1 MINTIN
7 KHRNTEQFSWHT
19 RSAATNRDALK
30 SDVTT
35 RVKSSVN
42 KNVNRGM
49 KETAEINFC
58 GLSPRLENLY
68 KSKSLHK
75 TLKFANDHQLI
86 FGASFA
92 LLITCI
98 LRPGAI
104 MVAPS
109 KKNKEDQKYASAHSI
124 ASGIIGFGI
133 STLMFLPVENAI
145 KRLKENPKEFIT
157 KNDSPLITIKDG
169 KEVLK
174 DAPRTYIERLPDILG
189 AVPKG
194 ILTIALIPPILKYCF
209 GYEKKKS
216 QDQKS
221 LKPVVDYSLLN
232 FKSHNKNV
240 KQSYFAGG
248 LK

>member
-1 MINTIN
+1 MINTIT
-7 KHRNTEQFSWHT
+7 KHRNTEQFSRHT

-30 SDVTT
+30 SGVTT
-35 RVKSSVN
+35 SVKSSVN
-42 KNVNRGM
+42 KSVNRGM

-58 GLSPRLENLY
+58 GLSPRLEKFY
-68 KSKSLHK
+68 KSKGLENV
-75 TLKFANDHQLI
+75 LKFANDHQLI

-133 STLMFLPVENAI
+133 STLMFLPIENAI
-145 KRLKENPKEFIT
+145 KRLKENPRELI
-157 KNDSPLITIKDG
+157 KNGSPLLTTKDG
-169 KEVLK
+169 KAILK

-209 GYEKKKS
+209 GWEKKKP
-216 QDQKS
+216 QDQKAQ
-221 LKPVVDYSLLN
+221 KPVVDFSLLN
-232 FKSHNKNV
+232 FKSHNKNG